1 MVKGI
6 MNKELPKKYIDK
18 HSLMLY
24 LYDILVDIL
33 KKADKY
39 KLSKTIFKFSDK
51 EVQDE
56 NLIFEEVEQKES
68 IELGVELMG
77 RHILFSILSDM
88 CHYLYESFSCIERGK
103 VTVAYTLARKPLQ
116 DNLFYL
122 CWLLDNPNDFY
133 EKLKNEDPKEYD
145 VSRLKS
151 NNEDVINMYSRILNI
166 INKGNLLS
174 FEPLSAEMLYELIYD
189 RKSKSGL
196 SQIFDKSIHLVTNN
210 LNYKTEKKNLNFI
223 FADDKIWNEYWEYYY
238 SKVPYILWFVVE
250 VVIQNFEHMLL
261 IPKNIC
267 KLNSLIRNL
276 KFLIV
281 LNPHEKEDLEEFLS
295 SIVKDSLA
303 ITCDKCGN
311 NILDNEVTIREF
323 KEDYIYSCAKCGN
336 LERIGQYF
344 ISDKLLKESIILEVD
359 LNKDIYKL
367 KAKYKRDESDK

>member
-1 MVKGI
+1 MVKNI
-6 MNKELPKKYIDK
+6 ISEELPKKYIDK

-33 KKADKY
+33 KKANKY
-39 KLSKTIFKFSDK
+39 KLSETKFKSSDK
-51 EVQDE
+51 KIQDKDF
-56 NLIFEEVEQKES
+56 IYEEIEQKES
-68 IELGVELMG
+68 IELGAELMG

-145 VSRLKS
+145 VSILKR
-151 NNEDVINMYSRILNI
+151 NNEDVINMYSRILNV

-210 LNYKTEKKNLNFI
+210 PNYKTEKKNLNFI
-223 FADDKIWNEYWEYYY
+223 FAGDEIWNEFWEYYY
-238 SKVPYILWFVVE
+238 LKFPYILWFIVE
-250 VVIQNFEHMLL
+250 VVIQNFERMLL
-261 IPKNIC
+261 IPKNLC
-267 KLNSLIRNL
+267 KFNSLIRNL
-276 KFLIV
+276 KFLII
-281 LNPHEKEDLEEFLS
+281 LNPDEKGDLEECLS
-295 SIVKDSLA
+295 TIVKDSLT

-311 NILDNEVTIREF
+311 NILDNEFAIKEF
-323 KEDYIYSCAKCGN
+323 REDYIYSCSNCGN

-344 ISDKLLKESIILEVD
+344 ISDKLLKESVILEID
-359 LNKDIYKL
+359 LDKDLYKL
-367 KAKYKRDESDK
+367 KSKYKRYESDK